1 MMLDKKRSDALRQ
14 SAHRLLLSNRRQH
27 DDHQFTVPSPQSY
40 PFQWL
45 WDSCFHAIALAH
57 FEPDSAKAELR
68 SLLTGQ
74 FNNGMFPHMIY
85 RGENELMKL
94 GDGFVRIEW
103 GKEKTSTITQPPML
117 AEALWKIY
125 EKDGDREFLRLMYPH
140 IKDFHAYL
148 LSARDPRG
156 NHLAGIINPDESG
169 EDNSPRFDSVLG
181 LPPVQTLQENF
192 SSRLKLV
199 EELRRGH
206 FDAPFMKQYFW
217 VKDVPFN
224 AILVKNLRTMGRI
237 AGHLSKHEDALK
249 FTEASRR
256 VADAMRER
264 MFDGDLFWPT
274 YSESYF
280 KVKLKTW
287 AIFAPLYAGILSED
301 EAAKLVE
308 EHLLNPSEFLSNFML
323 PTVAMNERTFDPQGF
338 WRGPV
343 WFASNW
349 FVYRGL
355 LRYDYQNIADRL
367 LENSMELLEKS
378 GFREYYHPDTG
389 AGLGAHDFTWCA
401 LVVDMIGRNS
411 RG

>member
-1 MMLDKKRSDALRQ
+1 MAIRTARKNKLKEASLEILLR
-14 SAHRLLLSNRRQH
+14 NRRTK
-27 DDHQFTVPSPQSY
+27 DGHQYTQPAPSVY
-40 PFQWL
+40 PYQWL
-45 WDSCFHAIALAH
+45 WDSCFHAIALSH
-57 FEPDSAKAELR
+57 FSPEDAKKELR
-68 SLLTGQ
+68 SVVSQQLE
-74 FNNGMFPHMIY
+74 NGMLPHMIY
-85 RGENELMKL
+85 WEPGELIDIQWGRE
-94 GDGFVRIEW
+94 
-103 GKEKTSTITQPPML
+103 GKERTSTITQPPL
-117 AEALWKIY
+117 VAEAVWRVF
-125 EKDGDREFLRLMYPH
+125 ESDGDTSFLVEMYPALRAFY
-140 IKDFHAYL
+140 DYL

-169 EDNSPRFDSVLG
+169 EDNSPRFDGVLG

-192 SSRLKLV
+192 ASRLKLV
-199 EELRRGH
+199 EELRKGH

-224 AILVKNLRTMGRI
+224 ALLVENLSVLARI
-237 AGHLSKHEDALK
+237 AGHVGAHEDE
-249 FTEASRR
+249 THYIEESRL
-256 VADAMRER
+256 VSGAMRER
-264 MFDGDLFWPT
+264 MFDGNLFWPT

-287 AIFAPLYAGILSED
+287 AIFAPLYAGILSGD

-323 PTVAMNERTFDPQGF
+323 PTVAMNEHTFDPQGF

-355 LRYDYQNIADRL
+355 LRYDYQNIANRL

-389 AGLGAHDFTWCA
+389 AGLGAHDFTWGA
-401 LVVDMIGRNS
+401 LIVDMLERNS

>member
-1 MMLDKKRSDALRQ
+1 MELSVARKKKITDA
-14 SAHRLLLSNRRQH
+14 SFHVLLNNRRVT
-27 DDHQFTVPSPQSY
+27 DGHQYTQPSPSTY
-40 PFQWL
+40 PYQWL
-45 WDSCFHAIALAH
+45 WDSCFHAIALSH
-57 FEPDSAKAELR
+57 FSPEDAKKELR
-68 SLLTGQ
+68 SAVSQQ
-74 FNNGMFPHMIY
+74 FENGMLPHMIY
-85 RGENELMKL
+85 WEPGTLV
-94 GDGFVRIEW
+94 DIQW
-103 GKEKTSTITQPPML
+103 GREGKKRTSTITQPPL
-117 AEALWKIY
+117 IAEAVWRIF
-125 EKDGDREFLRLMYPH
+125 EKDGDAAFLAEMYPALSS
-140 IKDFHAYL
+140 FYEYL
-148 LSARDPRG
+148 LTARDPRG

-169 EDNSPRFDSVLG
+169 EDNSPRFDDVLG

-192 SSRLKLV
+192 KSRLKLV
-199 EELRRGH
+199 EELRNGH

-224 AILVKNLRTMGRI
+224 AILVENLVVLGRI

-389 AGLGAHDFTWCA
+389 AGLGAHDFTWGA
-401 LVVDMIGRNS
+401 LIVDMFDHAS
-411 RG
+411 